1 VFTSGS
7 TARKLR
13 SICVVS
19 TVRVSAADSP
29 LTLADDV
36 PIDIEVS
43 RSSSD
48 RVYRGV
54 SYAAGA
60 TTLLLM
66 ALIAFFL
73 VKSGWQAIHYA
84 GWSFLTETRWVPTPG
99 GGTFGVAALLLGT
112 VIIAVIAL
120 ALAVPI
126 AIGVA
131 LFITEF
137 APQWVR
143 RPLTSLVDL
152 LAAVPSLI
160 YGIWG
165 AIILQ
170 PKEIYVSRFLA
181 AHVAWFPPF
190 HTTSVTGHGTTTL
203 SDFASSGFLAGIVVA
218 LMILQVSAAV
228 MREVFAQA
236 PPGEKEGALALGGTR
251 WGVIRDVVLPFGRGG
266 IVGGSMLG
274 LGRALGET
282 IAVALIV
289 SRSTQTHDL
298 LEVLKSG
305 GNSIA
310 ATIAR
315 TWSEASGMSTSAL
328 IAAGLVLFVV
338 TLVVNAAAAVV
349 VSRSRSGVAT
359 EI

>member
-1 VFTSGS
+1 M
-7 TARKLR
+7 
-13 SICVVS
+13 
-19 TVRVSAADSP
+19 P
-29 LTLADDV
+29 LTMVDDV

-43 RSSSD
+43 RGAAD
-48 RVYRGV
+48 RAYRGM

-66 ALIAFFL
+66 ALIAYFL
-73 VKSGWQAIHYA
+73 VKRGWQAIHYA
-84 GWSFLTETRWVPTPG
+84 GWSFFTETRWLPTPA

-112 VIIAVIAL
+112 AIIAVIAL
-120 ALAVPI
+120 VLAVPI

-137 APQWVR
+137 APRRLR

-181 AHVAWFPPF
+181 AHAAWFPGF
-190 HTTSVTGHGTTTL
+190 HTTSVTGHGATNL
-203 SDFASSGFLAGIVVA
+203 SDFAASGFLAGIVVA
-218 LMILQVSAAV
+218 LMILPISAAV

-251 WGVIRDVVLPFGRGG
+251 WGVIRDVVLPFGKGG
-266 IVGGSMLG
+266 IIGGSMLG

-282 IAVALIV
+282 IAVAIIV
-289 SRSTQTHDL
+289 SRSTNVHDL

-315 TWSEASGMSTSAL
+315 SWSEASGIATSAL

-338 TLVVNAAAAVV
+338 TLIVNAGAAVV
-349 VSRSRSGVAT
+349 INRSRSGAAT

>member
-1 VFTSGS
+1 
-7 TARKLR
+7 
-13 SICVVS
+13 
-19 TVRVSAADSP
+19 VSAADTP
-29 LTLADDV
+29 LTLVDDA
-36 PIDIEVS
+36 PIDIAVS
-43 RSSSD
+43 RGASD
-48 RVYRGV
+48 RAYRGV
-54 SYAAGA
+54 SYMAGG

-73 VKSGWQAIHYA
+73 VKRGWQAIDYE
-84 GWSFLTETRWVPTPG
+84 GWSFFTKTEWNPTAA

-112 VIIAVIAL
+112 AIIAIIAL
-120 ALAVPI
+120 VLAVPI

-137 APQWVR
+137 APRRVR
-143 RPLTSLVDL
+143 KALTSLVDL

-170 PKEIYVSRFLA
+170 PKEIYVSRFLS
-181 AHVAWFPPF
+181 AHMAWFPGF
-190 HTTSVTGHGTTTL
+190 HTTSVTGHGPTNL
-203 SDFASSGFLAGIVVA
+203 ADFASSGFLAGIVVA
-218 LMILQVSAAV
+218 LMILPISAAI

-251 WGVIRDVVLPFGRGG
+251 WGVIRDVVVPFGRGG

-282 IAVALIV
+282 IAVALLV

-298 LEVLKSG
+298 LEVLKTG

-315 TWSEASGMSTSAL
+315 SWAESSGMATSAL

-338 TLVVNAAAAVV
+338 TLIVNAGAAVV
-349 VSRSRSGVAT
+349 VSRSRSGATT